1 LLAGYEFLAL
11 LVAAGCCWL
20 NFFVL
25 VAGRLEFLALA
36 AWWDCLVQE
45 LGAAG
50 CYRLLLAGIFCVGCW
65 QAGIF
70 GIGCL
75 VGLFGA
81 GAWC

>member
-20 NFFVL
+20 EFFVL
-25 VAGRLEFLALA
+25 VAG
-36 AWWDCLVQE
+36 
-45 LGAAG
+45 
-50 CYRLLLAGIFCVGCW
+50 RLLLAGIFCVGCW

-81 GAWC
+81 GAWR